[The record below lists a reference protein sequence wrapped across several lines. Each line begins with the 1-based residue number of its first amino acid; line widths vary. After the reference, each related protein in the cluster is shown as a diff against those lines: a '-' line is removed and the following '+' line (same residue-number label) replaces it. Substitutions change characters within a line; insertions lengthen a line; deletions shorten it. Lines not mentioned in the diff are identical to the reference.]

1 MTDTPRGSALPEDS
15 HRGEGAQRPP
25 QRFSPPPMSQGESQW
40 AVGYFESLHGRLDRD
55 SDRVDK
61 RLDQLNELV
70 GEVKTLADE
79 IKGGLKTLRL
89 VLVGVGIL
97 ATLILLAVRFL
108 KSDSFAERLANPPVR
123 IVLPLLLKPF

>member
-1 MTDTPRGSALPEDS
+1 
-15 HRGEGAQRPP
+15 
-25 QRFSPPPMSQGESQW
+25 MSQGESQW
-40 AVGYFESLHGRLDRD
+40 VVGYFESLHGRLDRD
-55 SDRVDK
+55 SNRVDK
-61 RLDQLNELV
+61 RLDQLNEQV

-108 KSDSFAERLANPPVR
+108 NLTVSLSG
-123 IVLPLLLKPF
+123 